1 MALQKRLHTAI
12 VTSTEVASTSGLP
25 GNGGA
30 DLAGSLYVEII
41 MGGNAIA
48 RRLLS
53 IQEKGA
59 MRSSDVANVLS
70 VRPETVSR
78 WNQGKAFPHPD
89 TEKQL
94 LELEFLVDKLS
105 DFYEPRDARLWIF
118 ARQRV
123 LADQV
128 PAELI
133 QQGRVDEVLAAVNQ
147 LRDGVFL

>member
-1 MALQKRLHTAI
+1 M
-12 VTSTEVASTSGLP
+12 SG
-25 GNGGA
+25 N
-30 DLAGSLYVEII
+30 V
-41 MGGNAIA
+41 IA
-48 RRLLS
+48 RLLDA
-53 IQEKGA
+53 IQKKGA

-105 DFYEPRDARLWIF
+105 DFYEPREARLWIF
-118 ARQRV
+118 ARQRM
-123 LADQV
+123 LGDQI

-133 QQGRVDEVLAAVNQ
+133 QQGRVDEVLATVNQ
-147 LRDGVFL
+147 LRDGVFV